1 MLFNE
6 LSRDTA
12 VMVVSN
18 YNQDLAKAKRQA
30 VKSSPTAMKMDDTLP
45 KVSIKKGVDNA
56 SSELHEDARNLRPV
70 VKEYKDQM
78 EWRVTKR
85 PEVIR
90 NLPLEA
96 FGLGHSVNTKAIEAV
111 HDLASHLNIQM
122 FGPVTRKR
130 AGTTVASMTTHN
142 DGRIIVENAET
153 FAVLNTA
160 DDVIMAWITYAAVS
174 TMVWGEYPVPI
185 IALRVIHT
193 FKRFAHCGN
202 QAKHVAADFSDKL
215 MQNTALRMAATPPK
229 GPIDYVNCLQ
239 LAREACTGAGF
250 TGDPDL
256 GHTLAQLRS
265 SGGGGGGGG
274 NNNNNKAPPKARGG
288 SNGSQNKSN
297 GGGGGSGSGGGSQGG
312 SKGAGGPGGH
322 QGTRKRAATPATG
335 AGGSKANMTQ
345 LLNGATQGSRGPLCP
360 VFNLNDCRTTG
371 PHCERRTG
379 NFYHQCSFR

>member
-1 MLFNE
+1 
-6 LSRDTA
+6 
-12 VMVVSN
+12 MVVSN

-30 VKSSPTAMKMDDTLP
+30 VKTSPTAMKMDDTLA
-45 KVSIKKGVDNA
+45 KVTIKNGVDNA
-56 SSELHEDARNLRPV
+56 SSELHKEARNLRPV

-111 HDLASHLNIQM
+111 HDLASNLNIQM

-215 MQNTALRMAATPPK
+215 LSNTALRMAATPPK

-239 LAREACTGAGF
+239 LAREACTAAGF
-250 TGDPDL
+250 TGDPDI
-256 GHTLAQLRS
+256 GQTIAQLRGS
-265 SGGGGGGGG
+265 GGG
-274 NNNNNKAPPKARGG
+274 NNKPPPKARGG
-288 SNGSQNKSN
+288 NNGGQNKSN
-297 GGGGGSGSGGGSQGG
+297 GGGGGNSSSGGGQGG

-322 QGTRKRAATPATG
+322 QGTRKRAANQATG
-335 AGGSKANMTQ
+335 AGGSKGSMTQ
-345 LLNGATQGSRGPLCP
+345 LLDNATQGSRGPLCP
-360 VFNLNDCRTTG
+360 VFNLNDCRTQG
-371 PHCERRTG
+371 PHCKRRTG
-379 NFYHQCSFR
+379 NFLHQCSYRWARKPSHRVPP

>member
-1 MLFNE
+1 
-6 LSRDTA
+6 
-12 VMVVSN
+12 MVVSN

-130 AGTTVASMTTHN
+130 AGTTVASMTSSN

-193 FKRFAHCGN
+193 FKRFVHCGN
-202 QAKHVAADFSDKL
+202 EAKNVAADFSDKL
-215 MQNTALRMAATPPK
+215 MSNTALRMAATPPK

-239 LAREACTGAGF
+239 LAREACTAAGF

-256 GHTLAQLRS
+256 AYTLVQY
-265 SGGGGGGGG
+265 GG
-274 NNNNNKAPPKARGG
+274 
-288 SNGSQNKSN
+288 
-297 GGGGGSGSGGGSQGG
+297 QGY
-312 SKGAGGPGGH
+312 GGPGGH
-322 QGTRKRAATPATG
+322 QGTRKKAANPATG
-335 AGGSKANMTQ
+335 AGGSSHRGRQPANMTE
-345 LLNGATQGSRGPLCP
+345 LLANAPQGSRGPLCP

-371 PHCERRTG
+371 THCERRTG